1 MRPNYAYNTLLLT
14 IWLYRG
20 QGDIT
25 QFFLEEDWFAQL
37 IDPTKKL
44 RKIVDILLFFLATI
58 NMFYLFLSISM

>member
-37 IDPTKKL
+37 IDPTEKL
-44 RKIVDILLFFLATI
+44 KKIVDMLLFFLATI
-58 NMFYLFLSISM
+58 DMFYLFLSISM